1 MIRNVS
7 NKVIGS
13 YDPKAAFTKA
23 AIERTKLVNK
33 LQLHGAQQE
42 TFAIGIILVKEEG
55 VYVTGTYFML
65 GTGNLS
71 TQIRQTER
79 QAGDKLL

>member
-13 YDPKAAFTKA
+13 NDTQAAFSKA

-33 LQLHGAQQE
+33 WQQHGAE
-42 TFAIGIILVKEEG
+42 HEIFVMGIIMKKGRE
-55 VYVTGTYFML
+55 
-65 GTGNLS
+65 
-71 TQIRQTER
+71 
-79 QAGDKLL
+79 